1 MFPVVFGQSLLLN
14 RIPVDWIAILA
25 AVIAGLGAYLVQ
37 TSDTSTQRRSA
48 SKWIGI
54 VLLIASA
61 MIVMTRAPMTLE
73 RLLFFKFCGLAII
86 GCVAFITARQPVYAA
101 CNFAVAVLSVCGL
114 FMLLSAPF
122 LAAATMIV
130 YTGAT
135 IIIFLFVL
143 MFSQRAH
150 LQVQDVALNT
160 PGLAMIASVG
170 FLCLVL
176 IASAGYKVP
185 GLMSSGEAI
194 RVTDTVAV
202 GTTIAEDSLAVSNP
216 TPDQTSVAIVS
227 KSPRMTVAGLGRVM
241 YTEYLWLVEI
251 AGSLL
256 TVAAIGSIVI
266 ARNREYNVAG
276 SEEARSNAS

>member
-1 MFPVVFGQSLLLN
+1 MFPIVIAQNLLFN
-14 RIPVDWIAILA
+14 RIPVDWTTILA

-37 TSDTSTQRRSA
+37 TSDTSSQRRSA

-61 MIVMTRAPMTLE
+61 IVVMTRVPMTLE

-86 GCVAFITARQPVYAA
+86 GCVAFVTARQPVYAA

-143 MFSQRAH
+143 MFAQRAH

-170 FLCLVL
+170 FLCLIL

-185 GLMSSGEAI
+185 GLMSVGDAI
-194 RVTDTVAV
+194 RVSDIVATGEKTVNDSVDVANPA
-202 GTTIAEDSLAVSNP
+202 AEASSL
-216 TPDQTSVAIVS
+216 QLVA
-227 KSPRMTVAGLGRVM
+227 KSPRPTVAGLGRVM

-266 ARNREYNVAG
+266 ARNRDYSVPVPEV
-276 SEEARSNAS
+276 ARSDKS